1 MLKTE
6 KVVKRFGGVTAIDSV
21 SVDFQKGKIQGLIG
35 PNGAGKST
43 LFKLI
48 TGIFKP
54 DEGTIHFQDKD
65 ITGKPSHKIS
75 RLGTGYVFQES
86 LLYESMTLFENMMV
100 NGNTGLNPGL
110 LSLLPFYQAGIEKQV
125 KEKIHDTLNN
135 FNLLSKKD
143 LFPDQL
149 SYGDK
154 RRALI
159 ARSVINNCSLLLLDE
174 PSAGMNPSERNELVK
189 DITTLKDKGYTICI
203 VEHNLRMI
211 MGICDYIYV
220 LNFGKLICQGTPEK
234 VSGDEAVIEAY
245 IGKTDDK

>member
-21 SVDFQKGKIQGLIG
+21 SVNFQKGKIQGLIG

-48 TGIFKP
+48 TGIYKP
-54 DEGTIHFQDKD
+54 DEGTIYFQDKD
-65 ITGKPSHKIS
+65 ITGKPSHMIS

-110 LSLLPFYQAGIEKQV
+110 LSLLPFYQTRIEKQV
-125 KEKIHDTLNN
+125 KEKIYDTLNN

-143 LFPDQL
+143 LFPNQL

-159 ARSVINNCSLLLLDE
+159 DRTVINNSSLLLLDE

-189 DITTLKDKGYTICI
+189 DILRLKDKGYTICI
-203 VEHNLRMI
+203 VEHNLKMI

-220 LNFGKLICQGTPEK
+220 LNFGKLISYGSPEK
-234 VSGDEAVIEAY
+234 VSRDEAVIEAY
-245 IGKTDDK
+245 IGKTDEK

>member
-6 KVVKRFGGVTAIDSV
+6 KVTKRFGGVVAIDNV
-21 SVDFQKGKIQGLIG
+21 SVDFTKGKIQGLIG

-48 TGIFKP
+48 TGVYQP
-54 DEGTIHFQDKD
+54 DEGKIFLNGVN
-65 ITGKPSHKIS
+65 ITGKPSYKIS
-75 RLGTGYVFQES
+75 KAGTGYVFQES
-86 LLYESMTLFENMMV
+86 LLYGSMTLFENMQV
-100 NGNTGLNPGL
+100 NGNAGVNPGL
-110 LSLLPFYQAGIEKQV
+110 LSLLPFYQMKEERQL
-125 KEKIHDTLNN
+125 KEKIKDTLSD

-159 ARSVINNCSLLLLDE
+159 ARSVINDCSLLLLDE
-174 PSAGMNPSERNELVK
+174 PSAGMNPSERKELIK
-189 DITTLKDKGYTICI
+189 DIQSLKDKGYTICI

-220 LNFGKLICQGTPEK
+220 LNFGKLLCQGTPEK
-234 VSGDEAVIEAY
+234 VSCDEGVIEAY
-245 IGKTDDK
+245 IGKTNEQ